1 MPSDPWFNSYLPG
14 SDPREIGVSTSKD
27 VERQIYGSAGAPPRC
42 FCSHSP
48 PHWSIWRGG
57 VGLGR
62 EKGKG
67 FSWSQL
73 LWSVLGDLEGGL
85 ALREAGPTAK
95 APDGVE
101 GNTTSTDKV

>member
-1 MPSDPWFNSYLPG
+1 MFLLP
-14 SDPREIGVSTSKD
+14 P
-27 VERQIYGSAGAPPRC
+27 A
-42 FCSHSP
+42 

-62 EKGKG
+62 ERGKG

-101 GNTTSTDKV
+101 GDTTSTDKVGNGSFLAR